1 MTTVWTNGCFDILHR
16 GHIEMFKYA
25 KSLGNK
31 LIVGIDTDE
40 KVKATKGDDRPFN
53 SLGDRMFLVS
63 SIRYVDEVYD
73 FGSKEELEDLIKLV
87 KPDILVVG
95 SDWRDKEVVGNQYA
109 GKIEFFDRVGVYSTT
124 KILEK

>member
-1 MTTVWTNGCFDILHR
+1 
-16 GHIEMFKYA
+16 MFKYA
-25 KSLGNK
+25 KSLGDK

-73 FGSKEELEDLIKLV
+73 FGSKKELEDLIKLV

-95 SDWRDKEVVGNQYA
+95 SDWRDKEVVGSQYA
-109 GKIEFFDRVGVYSTT
+109 SKIEFFDRVGVYSTT